1 VKIWRIITMGTAAG
15 DEKTQI
21 RQPTRPTKGIPARYQ
36 ASVVI
41 LQGYA
46 EGMEY
51 PIERTYAVIGRSR
64 EAEIPLK
71 DPLASREHAVIV
83 FHESAFLLKDLD
95 STNGTH
101 MRGASIRQR
110 KLRHGDKFRV
120 GDTILQFIL
129 QDTGRG
135 RTYEIT

>member
-1 VKIWRIITMGTAAG
+1 MGPAAG
-15 DEKTQI
+15 DDKTRI
-21 RQPTRPTKGIPARYQ
+21 HQPSQSTKGIPTRYQ

-46 EGMEY
+46 AGMEY
-51 PIERTYAVIGRSR
+51 PIERTYAVIGRNKD
-64 EAEIPLK
+64 AAVPLK

-83 FHESAFLLKDLD
+83 FHESSFVLKDLD

-101 MRGASIRQR
+101 MRGSSIRQR
-110 KLRHGDKFRV
+110 KLRHGDKFRI

-129 QDTGRG
+129 QDSGRG
-135 RTYEIT
+135 RTYEIA

>member
-1 VKIWRIITMGTAAG
+1 MGTAAG

>member
-1 VKIWRIITMGTAAG
+1 MGPAAG
-15 DEKTQI
+15 DDKTRISTQSASK
-21 RQPTRPTKGIPARYQ
+21 QKIPARYQ

-41 LQGYA
+41 VQGYA

-51 PIERTYAVIGRSR
+51 SVDRTYAVIGRNKD
-64 EAEIPLK
+64 AAVPLR

-83 FHESAFLLKDLD
+83 YHDGVFVLKDLD

-120 GDTILQFIL
+120 GDTVLQFIL
-129 QDTGRG
+129 QDSGKAT
-135 RTYEIT
+135 TYEIA

>member
-1 VKIWRIITMGTAAG
+1 MTGPEAG
-15 DEKTQI
+15 SDKTQI
-21 RQPTRPTKGIPARYQ
+21 RQPSRSTKGIPARYQ
-36 ASVVI
+36 ASVVV
-41 LQGYA
+41 LQGHP

-51 PIERTYAVIGRSR
+51 PIEKSYAVIGRNR
-64 EAEIPLK
+64 DAAVPLK

-83 FHESAFLLKDLD
+83 YHEGVFVLKDLD

-129 QDTGRG
+129 QDSGRSK
-135 RTYEIT
+135 TYEIA

>member
-1 VKIWRIITMGTAAG
+1 MGPAAG
-15 DEKTQI
+15 DDKTQI
-21 RQPTRPTKGIPARYQ
+21 RQPLRSTKGIPARYQ
-36 ASVVI
+36 ASVAI

-46 EGMEY
+46 AGMEY
-51 PIERTYAVIGRSR
+51 PIEKTYAIIGRNR
-64 EAEIPLK
+64 DAAVPLK

-83 FHESAFLLKDLD
+83 FHESAFILKDLD

-110 KLRHGDKFRV
+110 KLRHGDKFLV

-129 QDTGRG
+129 QDSGRS
-135 RTYEIT
+135 RTYEIA

>member
-1 VKIWRIITMGTAAG
+1 MTGPQAKSDR
-15 DEKTQI
+15 TQI
-21 RQPTRPTKGIPARYQ
+21 RQPSPLIKRIPVRYQ

-41 LQGYA
+41 LKGYA

-51 PIERTYAVIGRSR
+51 PIDKAYAVIGRGANAQVR
-64 EAEIPLK
+64 IR

-83 FHESAFLLKDLD
+83 YHDSDFILKDLD

-120 GDTILQFIL
+120 GDTTLQFIL
-129 QDTGRG
+129 QETGRN
-135 RTYEIT
+135 RTYEIA

>member
-1 VKIWRIITMGTAAG
+1 MGPAAG
-15 DEKTQI
+15 DDKTRISTPSASKQ
-21 RQPTRPTKGIPARYQ
+21 KIPARYQ

-41 LQGYA
+41 VQGYA

-51 PIERTYAVIGRSR
+51 SVDRTYAVIGRNKD
-64 EAEIPLK
+64 AAVPLR

-83 FHESAFLLKDLD
+83 YHDGVFVLKDLD

-120 GDTILQFIL
+120 GDTVLQFIL
-129 QDTGRG
+129 QDSGRA
-135 RTYEIT
+135 RTFEIA

>member
-1 VKIWRIITMGTAAG
+1 MGPAAG
-15 DEKTQI
+15 NDKTGIQ
-21 RQPTRPTKGIPARYQ
+21 QPSRSSKGIPARYQ

-41 LQGYA
+41 LEGYA
-46 EGMEY
+46 AGMEY
-51 PIERTYAVIGRSR
+51 PIEKTYAIIGRNKD
-64 EAEIPLK
+64 AVVPLK

-83 FHESAFLLKDLD
+83 FHESAFILKDLD

-101 MRGASIRQR
+101 MRGASVRQR

-129 QDTGRG
+129 QDSGRS
-135 RTYEIT
+135 RTYEIA

>member
-1 VKIWRIITMGTAAG
+1 MGPAAG
-15 DEKTQI
+15 NEKTRIQ
-21 RQPTRPTKGIPARYQ
+21 QPSRSTKGIPARYQ

-51 PIERTYAVIGRSR
+51 PIERTYAVIGRNR
-64 EAEIPLK
+64 DAAIPVK

-83 FHESAFLLKDLD
+83 FHESAFILKDLD

-120 GDTILQFIL
+120 GDTVLQFIL
-129 QDTGRG
+129 QDSGRG
-135 RTYEIT
+135 RTYEIA

>member
-1 VKIWRIITMGTAAG
+1 MGPAAG
-15 DEKTQI
+15 DDKTRISTQSVSK
-21 RQPTRPTKGIPARYQ
+21 QKIPARYQ

-41 LQGYA
+41 VQGYA

-51 PIERTYAVIGRSR
+51 SVDKTYAVIGRNKD
-64 EAEIPLK
+64 AAVPLR

-83 FHESAFLLKDLD
+83 YHDGVFVLKDLD

-120 GDTILQFIL
+120 GDTVLQFIL
-129 QDTGRG
+129 QDSGKAT
-135 RTYEIT
+135 TYEIA

>member
-1 VKIWRIITMGTAAG
+1 MGPAAG
-15 DEKTQI
+15 NEKTRIQ
-21 RQPTRPTKGIPARYQ
+21 QPSRSTKGIPARYQ

-51 PIERTYAVIGRSR
+51 PIERTYAVIGRNR
-64 EAEIPLK
+64 DAAIPIK

-83 FHESAFLLKDLD
+83 FHESAFILKDLD

-120 GDTILQFIL
+120 GDTVLQFIL
-129 QDTGRG
+129 QDSGRG
-135 RTYEIT
+135 RTYEIA

>member
-1 VKIWRIITMGTAAG
+1 MGPAAG
-15 DEKTQI
+15 DDKTRISAPSVSKQ
-21 RQPTRPTKGIPARYQ
+21 KIPARYQ

-41 LQGYA
+41 VQGYA

-51 PIERTYAVIGRSR
+51 SVDRTYAVIGRNKD
-64 EAEIPLK
+64 AAVPLR

-83 FHESAFLLKDLD
+83 YHDGVFVLKDLD

-120 GDTILQFIL
+120 GDTVLQFIL
-129 QDTGRG
+129 QDSGRA
-135 RTYEIT
+135 RTYEIA

>member
-1 VKIWRIITMGTAAG
+1 MATAAG
-15 DEKTQI
+15 DDRTQI
-21 RQPTRPTKGIPARYQ
+21 RQPARPTRGIPARYQ

-51 PIERTYAVIGRSR
+51 AIDRTYVVIGRSK
-64 EAEIPLK
+64 EAAIPLR

-83 FHESAFLLKDLD
+83 FHDSNFILKDLD

-120 GDTILQFIL
+120 GDTTLQFIL

-135 RTYEIT
+135 RTYEIA

>member
-1 VKIWRIITMGTAAG
+1 MATAAG
-15 DEKTQI
+15 DDRTQI
-21 RQPTRPTKGIPARYQ
+21 RQPSKPAKGIPGRYQ

-46 EGMEY
+46 AGMEY
-51 PIERTYAVIGRSR
+51 PIERSYAVIGRSR
-64 EAEIPLK
+64 DAAIPLK

-83 FHESAFLLKDLD
+83 FHESAFVLKDLD

-120 GDTILQFIL
+120 GDTVLQFIL
-129 QDTGRG
+129 QDSGKG
-135 RTYEIT
+135 RTYEIS

>member
-1 VKIWRIITMGTAAG
+1 MGPAAG
-15 DEKTQI
+15 DDKTQI
-21 RQPTRPTKGIPARYQ
+21 RQPTRTTKGIPARYQ

-41 LQGYA
+41 LEGYA

-51 PIERTYAVIGRSR
+51 PIERTYAIIGRS
-64 EAEIPLK
+64 K
-71 DPLASREHAVIV
+71 DAAITLRDPMASREHAVIV
-83 FHESAFLLKDLD
+83 FHESAFILKDLD

-101 MRGASIRQR
+101 MRGVSIRQR

-120 GDTILQFIL
+120 GDTVMQFIL

-135 RTYEIT
+135 RTYEIA

>member
-1 VKIWRIITMGTAAG
+1 MATAAG
-15 DEKTQI
+15 DDRTQI
-21 RQPTRPTKGIPARYQ
+21 RQPARPEKGIPARYQ
-36 ASVVI
+36 ASVVV

-51 PIERTYAVIGRSR
+51 AIERTYAVIGRSR
-64 EAEIPLK
+64 DAAIPLK

-83 FHESAFLLKDLD
+83 FHESAFILKDLD

-120 GDTILQFIL
+120 GDTVLQFIL
-129 QDTGRG
+129 QDSGRG
-135 RTYEIT
+135 RTYEIA

>member
-1 VKIWRIITMGTAAG
+1 MGPAAG
-15 DEKTQI
+15 DDKTQI
-21 RQPTRPTKGIPARYQ
+21 RQPSRSTKGIPARYQ

-51 PIERTYAVIGRSR
+51 PIERTYAVIGRSKD
-64 EAEIPLK
+64 AAITLK

-83 FHESAFLLKDLD
+83 FHENAFILKDLD

-110 KLRHGDKFRV
+110 KLRHGDKFRI
-120 GDTILQFIL
+120 GDTTLQFIL

-135 RTYEIT
+135 RTYEIA

>member
-1 VKIWRIITMGTAAG
+1 MGPAAG
-15 DEKTQI
+15 DDKTRIQ
-21 RQPTRPTKGIPARYQ
+21 QPSRSTKGIPARYQ
-36 ASVVI
+36 ASVVV

-51 PIERTYAVIGRSR
+51 PIERTYAVIGRNR
-64 EAEIPLK
+64 AAAIPIK

-83 FHESAFLLKDLD
+83 FHESAFILKDLD

-120 GDTILQFIL
+120 GDTVLQFIL
-129 QDTGRG
+129 QDSGRG
-135 RTYEIT
+135 RTYEIA

>member
-1 VKIWRIITMGTAAG
+1 MGPAAG
-15 DEKTQI
+15 DEKTRIQ
-21 RQPTRPTKGIPARYQ
+21 QPSRSTKGIPARYQ

-51 PIERTYAVIGRSR
+51 PIEKTYAVIGRNR
-64 EAEIPLK
+64 DAAIPIK

-83 FHESAFLLKDLD
+83 FHEKTFILKDLD

-120 GDTILQFIL
+120 GDTVLQFIL
-129 QDTGRG
+129 QESGRG
-135 RTYEIT
+135 STYEIA

>member
-1 VKIWRIITMGTAAG
+1 MGPAAG
-15 DEKTQI
+15 DDKTRIQ
-21 RQPTRPTKGIPARYQ
+21 QPSRSSKAIPARYQ

-41 LQGYA
+41 LEGYA
-46 EGMEY
+46 AGMEY
-51 PIERTYAVIGRSR
+51 PVEKTYAIIGRNKD
-64 EAEIPLK
+64 AAVPLK

-83 FHESAFLLKDLD
+83 FHESAFILKDLD

-120 GDTILQFIL
+120 GDTVLQFIL
-129 QDTGRG
+129 QDSGRS
-135 RTYEIT
+135 RTYEIA

>member
-1 VKIWRIITMGTAAG
+1 MTGPGAG
-15 DEKTQI
+15 SDKTQI
-21 RQPTRPTKGIPARYQ
+21 QQPSRTAKKIPGRYQ

-41 LQGYA
+41 LEGYA

-51 PIERTYAVIGRSR
+51 PIDRTYAVIGRNKD
-64 EAEIPLK
+64 AAVPLK

-83 FHESAFLLKDLD
+83 YHEGVFILKDLD

-120 GDTILQFIL
+120 GDTVLQFIL
-129 QDTGRG
+129 QDSGRS
-135 RTYEIT
+135 RTYEIP

>member
-1 VKIWRIITMGTAAG
+1 MGPAAG
-15 DEKTQI
+15 DEKTRIQ
-21 RQPTRPTKGIPARYQ
+21 RPSRSTKGIPARYQ

-51 PIERTYAVIGRSR
+51 PIERTYAVIGRNR
-64 EAEIPLK
+64 DAAIPIR

-83 FHESAFLLKDLD
+83 FHEKAFILKDLD

-120 GDTILQFIL
+120 GDTVLQFIL
-129 QDTGRG
+129 QDSGRG
-135 RTYEIT
+135 RTYEIS

>member
-1 VKIWRIITMGTAAG
+1 MIAPPAKSDR
-15 DEKTQI
+15 TQI
-21 RQPTRPTKGIPARYQ
+21 LQPSLMTKKIPTRFQ

-41 LQGYA
+41 IKGYA

-51 PIERTYAVIGRSR
+51 PIDKAYAVIGRSPNAQVR
-64 EAEIPLK
+64 IK
-71 DPLASREHAVIV
+71 DALVSREHAVIV
-83 FHESAFLLKDLD
+83 HHEGVFLLRDLD

-120 GDTILQFIL
+120 GETTLQFIL
-129 QDTGRG
+129 QDTGRN
-135 RTYEIT
+135 RTYEIA

>member
-1 VKIWRIITMGTAAG
+1 MGPAAG
-15 DEKTQI
+15 DEKTRIQ
-21 RQPTRPTKGIPARYQ
+21 QPSRSTKGIPARYQ

-51 PIERTYAVIGRSR
+51 PIERTYAVIGRNR
-64 EAEIPLK
+64 DAAITIK

-83 FHESAFLLKDLD
+83 FHEKAFILKDLD

-120 GDTILQFIL
+120 GDTVLQFIL
-129 QDTGRG
+129 QDSGRG
-135 RTYEIT
+135 RTYEIS

>member
-1 VKIWRIITMGTAAG
+1 MGPAAG
-15 DEKTQI
+15 DDKTRIQ
-21 RQPTRPTKGIPARYQ
+21 QPSRTTKGIPARYK

-41 LQGYA
+41 LEGYA
-46 EGMEY
+46 AGMEY
-51 PIERTYAVIGRSR
+51 PIEKTYAIIGRSKD
-64 EAEIPLK
+64 AAITLK

-83 FHESAFLLKDLD
+83 FHESAFILKDLD

-101 MRGASIRQR
+101 MRGVSIRQR

-120 GDTILQFIL
+120 GDTVMQFIL

-135 RTYEIT
+135 RTYEIA

>member
-1 VKIWRIITMGTAAG
+1 MVSAAG
-15 DEKTQI
+15 DDKTRISAPSVSKQ
-21 RQPTRPTKGIPARYQ
+21 KIPARYQ

-41 LQGYA
+41 VQGYA

-51 PIERTYAVIGRSR
+51 SVDRSYAVIGRNKD
-64 EAEIPLK
+64 AEVPLR

-83 FHESAFLLKDLD
+83 YHDGVFVLKDLD

-120 GDTILQFIL
+120 GDTVLQFIL
-129 QDTGRG
+129 QDSGRA